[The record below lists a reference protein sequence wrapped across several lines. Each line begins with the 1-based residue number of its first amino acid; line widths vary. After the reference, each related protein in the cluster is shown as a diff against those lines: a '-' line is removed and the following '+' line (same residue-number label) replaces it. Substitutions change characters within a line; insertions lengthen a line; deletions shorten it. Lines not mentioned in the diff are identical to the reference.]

1 MNKLKLTLDELQ
13 VTSFATAAA
22 ESGERGTILGNAATR
37 NRCGETEGLCPATLA
52 QSCGCQTDTF
62 ECGSIG

>member
-1 MNKLKLTLDELQ
+1 MNKLKLTLDELR
-13 VTSFATAAA
+13 VTTFVTATA
-22 ESGERGTILGNAATR
+22 ERGDRGTVLGNVATR
-37 NRCGETEGLCPATLA
+37 NRRGETEGLCPATLA